1 MCHLMTMLGI
11 PVTSHPDAAR
21 ALAVAIGLG
30 LMVTTVVIALGAWW
44 GDIMPCLRSVLRDI
58 KRMCGRRKS
67 SAQSASVHARRL
79 STNSCLDTAR
89 GGDR

>member
-21 ALAVAIGLG
+21 ALVVATGLG
-30 LMVTTVVIALGAWW
+30 LMVTTVVMALGAWW
-44 GDIMPCLRSVLRDI
+44 GDIMPYLRSVLRDI

-67 SAQSASVHARRL
+67 SAKPASVHARRL
-79 STNSCLDTAR
+79 GTVSCLDTAR